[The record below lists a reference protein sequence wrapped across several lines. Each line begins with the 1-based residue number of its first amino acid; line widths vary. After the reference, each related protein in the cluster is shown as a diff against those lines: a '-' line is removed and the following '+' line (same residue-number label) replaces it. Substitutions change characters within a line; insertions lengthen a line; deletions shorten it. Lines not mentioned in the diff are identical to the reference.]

1 MISVTILGNN
11 SALPAY
17 GRNPTSQYIQTEKDC
32 FLIDCGEGT
41 QLQLTKYKLKRSKI
55 SHIFI
60 SHLHGDHYFG
70 LIGLLTSMSLLG
82 RTQELHLHGHAMLEK
97 IIQIQM
103 EASESEL
110 SYPLYFHPLPS
121 DGRIAETETCVISC
135 FPVKHKIPCHGFLFV
150 EKKNLR
156 KIIPEKVKSFGVP
169 DAFLEELKKGKDYIH
184 PKGTIVSNDELTFSG
199 DIPLKYAFCA
209 DTLYHEGLV
218 SYIKGVDL
226 LYYETTYLKDQN
238 ERAEKHNHSTTEQA
252 GLMATKAGVKKLLIG
267 HFSSKYENLEP
278 FLTETQAIF
287 SDTILAIEGSCIKV

>member
-1 MISVTILGNN
+1 LISVTILGNN

-103 EASESEL
+103 EASASEL
-110 SYPLYFHPLPS
+110 SYPLFFHPLPS
-121 DGRIAETETCVISC
+121 EGRIAETESCVVSC
-135 FPVKHKIPCHGFLFV
+135 FPVQHKIACHGFLFV

-169 DAFLEELKKGKDYIH
+169 DSFLEDLKKGKDYVH
-184 PKGTIVSNDELTFSG
+184 PKGDIVSNDELTLPG

-226 LYYETTYLKDQN
+226 LYHETTYLKDQN
-238 ERAEKHNHSTTEQA
+238 ERAEKHHHSTTEQA

-278 FLTETQAIF
+278 FLTETKAIF